1 MFFGPRVEYF
11 CERRCAEIQE
21 VLDESMPDEKKCRDI
36 IELIDLYIEEDQ
48 QVHPLTGV
56 IFPGRGA
63 VFIPDEPAVV
73 ADPEARLA
81 SQVSGPSSCSTDGK
95 PPDQPHSSSS
105 AATTTPSGEPC
116 GTSATTSDEAA
127 LIEKNK
133 PGELYRR
140 AQMQAAFARSKERQM
155 FECLQWM
162 WSS

>member
-1 MFFGPRVEYF
+1 MFFGQRVEDT
-11 CERRCAEIQE
+11 CRKRCIEIQE
-21 VLDESMPDEKKCRDI
+21 VLAESMPDKKKCSTI
-36 IELIDLYIEEDQ
+36 IELMDRYTDEDSK
-48 QVHPLTGV
+48 VNLMTGV
-56 IFPGRGA
+56 AFPKRGA
-63 VFIPDEPAVV
+63 VFIPDKSAVV

-81 SQVSGPSSCSTDGK
+81 SRVSGPSSCSTDGK